1 MRFDASNADCVV
13 LTFVEGALSA
23 MGHDL
28 EIRAGAFQ
36 IEVDDA
42 REHLRATFDPASLE
56 VAHALKNGRPAAAE
70 LSAND
75 RRKIAKN
82 IRDDVLQP
90 ARYPEI
96 RFDSER
102 IEPGAERFRV
112 SGRLT
117 LHGATRPLA
126 FEVVERE
133 GRYEAEARVHQP
145 DFGIRPYR
153 APLGVLK
160 VKPGVVVRVVTR

>member
-1 MRFDASNADCVV
+1 MRFDASNAECVV
-13 LTFVEGALSA
+13 LTFVEGALSR

-28 EIRAGAFQ
+28 EIRVGKFE
-36 IEVDDA
+36 IEVDEA
-42 REHLRATFDPASLE
+42 REHVRATFDPASLD
-56 VAHALKNGRPAAAE
+56 VAGPAK
-70 LSAND
+70 LSAGD

-82 IRDDVLQP
+82 IRDDVLHP
-90 ARYPEI
+90 GRHPEI
-96 RFDSER
+96 RFESEH
-102 IEPGAERFRV
+102 IEPAAERFRV

-117 LHGATRPLA
+117 LHGATRPLS
-126 FEVVERE
+126 FDVVERG

-160 VKPGVVVRVVTR
+160 VKPDVIVRVVTR

>member
-1 MRFDASNADCVV
+1 MRFDASNAECVV

-28 EIRAGAFQ
+28 RIRVGTFQ

-42 REHLRATFDPASLE
+42 RECITATFDPASLE
-56 VAHALKNGRPAAAE
+56 VAGPAE
-70 LSAND
+70 LSAGD

-82 IRDDVLQP
+82 IRDDVLHP
-90 ARYPEI
+90 GRHPEI
-96 RFDSER
+96 RFDSKR
-102 IEPGAERFRV
+102 IEPAGKRFRV

-117 LHGATRPLA
+117 LHGATRPLS
-126 FEVVERE
+126 FEVVER
-133 GRYEAEARVHQP
+133 GGTYEAEARVHQP

-160 VKPGVVVRVVTR
+160 VKPDVVVRVVTR